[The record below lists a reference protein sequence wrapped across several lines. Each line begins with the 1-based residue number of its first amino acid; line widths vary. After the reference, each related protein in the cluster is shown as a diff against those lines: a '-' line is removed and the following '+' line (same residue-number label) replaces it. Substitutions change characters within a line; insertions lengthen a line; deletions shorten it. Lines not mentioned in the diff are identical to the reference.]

1 MAQDVFGIDRNIGQA
16 WNLDGA
22 VISFGDRDKGADP
35 LDDLIVT
42 SVNLSYKRSTSQ
54 ITPLNSP
61 FTHVISG
68 ESNGTLSLGTIIGP
82 SGTIKTFLEKFGK
95 ICGFQKRVIVL
106 KPTGPGTYTGSDGNC
121 ESSESSNAQSF
132 VCEGCLINTFGIS
145 VSNGGGGI
153 TVVNANVTLQVLK
166 LTVDSSSR

>member
-22 VISFGDRDKGADP
+22 VISFGDRQQGDP

-42 SVNLSYKRSTSQ
+42 SVNLAYRRSTSQ
-54 ITPLNSP
+54 ITPLNSSL
-61 FTHVISG
+61 THVISG

-82 SGTIKTFLEKFGK
+82 TGTIKNFLEDFGK
-95 ICGFQKRVIVL
+95 ICGFEKRVIVL
-106 KPTGPGTYTGSDGNC
+106 KPTGAGTYTDSNGNC
-121 ESSESSNAQSF
+121 ATSEKSNAQSF
-132 VCEGCLINTFGIS
+132 VCEGCLINNFGMS

-153 TVVNANVTLQVLK
+153 TVVNANVTLQILK
-166 LTVDSSSR
+166 LTVDNNSR

>member
-1 MAQDVFGIDRNIGQA
+1 MAQDIFGIDRNIGQA

-22 VISFGDRDKGADP
+22 VISFGDRGNNDS

-42 SVNLSYKRSTSQ
+42 SVNLTYRRSTSQ

-61 FTHVISG
+61 LTHVISG
-68 ESNGTLSLGTIIGP
+68 ESNGTLNLGTIIGP
-82 SGTIKTFLEKFGK
+82 SGTIKTFLEDFGK

-106 KPTGPGTYTGSDGNC
+106 KPTGPGTYTDSDGNC
-121 ESSESSNAQSF
+121 TSSEKSNAQSF
-132 VCEGCLINTFGIS
+132 VCEGCLINNFGMS

-153 TVVNANVTLQVLK
+153 TVVNANVSLQVLK
-166 LTVDSSSR
+166 LTVD